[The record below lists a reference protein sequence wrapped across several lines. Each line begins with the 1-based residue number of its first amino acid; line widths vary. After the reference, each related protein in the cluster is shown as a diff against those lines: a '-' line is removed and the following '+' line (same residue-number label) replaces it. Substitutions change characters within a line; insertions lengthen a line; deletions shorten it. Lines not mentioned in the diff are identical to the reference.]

1 MGVIQSG
8 INRTLGMLAGG
19 SVALQKKAGFGL
31 FGKGNELSQRQ
42 EQAQQKTK
50 QVQEAKTKQRRNFMT
65 YLAKQPTSLGGTVG
79 DLPVSMQ
86 KEIAK
91 GYSSSQRRTMMN
103 RMDKEANNGK

>member
-50 QVQEAKTKQRRNFMT
+50 QVQEAKTKQRH
-65 YLAKQPTSLGGTVG
+65 LARS
-79 DLPVSMQ
+79 Q
-86 KEIAK
+86 KGIDNWKTGK
-91 GYSSSQRRTMMN
+91 GV
-103 RMDKEANNGK
+103 K